1 MDIKMNMSKL
11 GTVNENGRVYPT
23 IEELRQMKIDDMITF
38 NSRYGSMG
46 SENKH
51 PDEGFTVEE
60 ILQWDD
66 MFPEVEYSEQIL
78 GKYQDSGY
86 LTPVQAFSIDISV
99 FVKDKGWL
107 HPRHWR
113 YNYNTGIIV
122 FLCHDLLVGEK
133 IIMNVS
139 SRSSILARR
148 YMSKFER
155 EGIVGGIRRGIFNM
169 LDSTTEACK
178 TKICLVGGHPI
189 RSNCWKEMLAEIKG
203 VGIVSHNDIRYNPGS
218 IVNCEQ
224 FEDDRP
230 LTVRGNGRQKLIDN
244 GKGKMWP
251 EARTRKGRK

>member
-1 MDIKMNMSKL
+1 MDNVKVT
-11 GTVNENGRVYPT
+11 GNGRVFLSG
-23 IEELRQMKIDDMITF
+23 EELDRKKIIDMITF
-38 NSRYGSMG
+38 NSRHGAMS
-46 SENKH
+46 SSDLR
-51 PDEGFTVEE
+51 PEGELTVEQ

-78 GKYQDSGY
+78 GKYQGSGY

-148 YMSKFER
+148 YMDKFER

-169 LDSTTEACK
+169 LDSTTEANK
-178 TKICLVGGHPI
+178 TRISLMGGQPI
-189 RSNCWKEMLAEIKG
+189 KSGCWKEMLAEIKG
-203 VGIVSHNDIRYNPGS
+203 VAIS
-218 IVNCEQ
+218 Q
-224 FEDDRP
+224 FPKGLGYPAGLHSGYVELDDDRP
-230 LTVRGNGRQKLIDN
+230 LTVRGNGRQKLVDN